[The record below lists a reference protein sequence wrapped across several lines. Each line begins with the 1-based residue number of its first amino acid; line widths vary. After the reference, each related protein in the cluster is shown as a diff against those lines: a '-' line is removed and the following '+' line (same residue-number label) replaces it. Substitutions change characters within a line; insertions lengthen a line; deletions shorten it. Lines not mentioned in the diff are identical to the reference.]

1 MQTASLLGQKKEK
14 TVIDYIFEN
23 AEEHGDKSAVT
34 DRKTTLSYGMLAE
47 KVPVIAGYIRT
58 IGVKK
63 GDRVIIEAVS
73 GCDYVLVYLALQYIG
88 AVTAPVERGIKPEL
102 LEYLADIT
110 DAGLFICHTE
120 LSSAKVRSKTYSD
133 ILRNAESWN
142 VSIAADTGEKDSPS
156 EIIFTTGTTG
166 KPKACFHTIK
176 NISAN
181 TENTVSGMNMLG
193 SDCVLIPLPLNHSFG
208 MRVLRAVFETGASA
222 VVQSGA
228 VFFDAIRKSIADNH
242 CTAMVCVA
250 ATMESILRE
259 AGDEAVKEVFYGLR
273 YIEFSAGA
281 APVHL
286 REKLVELLP
295 DTHIHNTWGSSESG
309 GCVFIDVSER
319 PDKMTALGKSIG
331 GTILEMWSDEKND
344 FIDEYGPEHTGRLAI
359 YGDMIFSGYW
369 NQPELYSDAVR
380 DGWLITK
387 DMVWRDKD
395 GYFYMLGRA
404 DDIINVGGEKVAP
417 SEIEEIAQNISDI
430 GDCACVGV
438 ADEDGVLGQIPVLFY
453 TERAG
458 AKVDIERLKGEFARK
473 VGLMKAPRHFV
484 RLDEIPRNYM
494 KKKDY
499 KLLKNE
505 IWKKYEV
512 RAYAG

>member
-1 MQTASLLGQKKEK
+1 VQTASLLGEVSRK
-14 TVIDYIFEN
+14 TVIDYISES
-23 AEEHGDKSAVT
+23 AEKYGDHTAVT
-34 DRKTTLSYGMLAE
+34 DRKSSLTYSELSE
-47 KVPVIAGYIRT
+47 KIPVAAGYLKT
-58 IGVKK
+58 IGIQR
-63 GDRVIIEAVS
+63 GDRVILEAVS
-73 GCDYVLVYLALQYIG
+73 DADYVIVYLALQYAG

-102 LEYLADIT
+102 LSYLAEKT
-110 DAGLFICHTE
+110 EAKLFVCH
-120 LSSAKVRSKTYSD
+120 SAQSADSVKAVSYSD
-133 ILRNAESWN
+133 IVKGAESWN
-142 VSIAADTGEKDSPS
+142 ISAERCKRDNDSPS

-166 KPKACFHTIK
+166 KPKACYHTIK

-181 TENTVSGMNMLG
+181 TDNTVEGMSMTH
-193 SDCVLIPLPLNHSFG
+193 SDRVLIPLPLNHSFG
-208 MRVLRAVFETGASA
+208 MRVLRAVFEVGGTA
-222 VVQSGA
+222 VIQSGA
-228 VFFDAIRKSIADNH
+228 VFYDAIKKSIEDNR

-259 AGDEAVKEVFYGLR
+259 AGEEGVKAAFSGLR

-281 APVHL
+281 APVYL
-286 REKLVELLP
+286 REKLTELLP

-319 PDKMTALGKSIG
+319 KDKITALGRSIG
-331 GTILEMWSDEKND
+331 DTILEIWSDEKND
-344 FIDEYGPEHTGRLAI
+344 FIDGYGQENTGRLAI

-369 NQPELYSDAVR
+369 NQEELYSDSVR

-417 SEIEEIAQNISDI
+417 SEIEEIAVSVD
-430 GDCACVGV
+430 GLGECACVGV
-438 ADEDGVLGQIPVLFY
+438 KDTEGVLGQIPVLFY
-453 TERAG
+453 TEKNGR
-458 AKVDIERLKGEFARK
+458 KVDIEALKGEFARRI
-473 VGLMKAPRHFV
+473 GLMKAPRRFV
-484 RLDEIPRNYM
+484 KLDEIPRNYM

-499 KLLKNE
+499 KLLKSE

-512 RAYAG
+512 RANA